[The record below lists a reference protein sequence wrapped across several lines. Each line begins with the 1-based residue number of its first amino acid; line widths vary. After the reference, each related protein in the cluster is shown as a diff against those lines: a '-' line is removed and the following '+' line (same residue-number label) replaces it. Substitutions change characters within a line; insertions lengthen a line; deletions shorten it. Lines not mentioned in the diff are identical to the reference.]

1 MGLGNLLWKRA
12 FNTMQSELHRRGYT
26 ASMQEDPT
34 MESPE
39 SRTIRVVCS
48 ETVVDLYIRRGYW
61 TFDTWIKLA
70 GGWHHSNVGEI
81 VQDRYR
87 PGAGFPGLTSRTPHE
102 IVLDTLVYNFVL
114 PEFRQA
120 MAPDPAASRVPR
132 TSPGPAAQLPEEI
145 VLESSVRAPQHPV
158 PATSN
163 ESADVDDAATPGDQE
178 EEEYQDDD
186 YEDDDDYADEEEEDE
201 PPVEAGMSPKDA
213 LQDLQLII
221 ASYARLRRYDD
232 PSHLPDTIAA
242 WGSSFDPAG
251 SRSDGY
257 LITGGLRMGF
267 FRPEELR
274 RNPSASPEPLVFL
287 IKDCELLSWGKPHD
301 VSLDVPGSGAA
312 ENNRLGL
319 FTLQMNAPGISEEQ
333 NFSIE
338 YGQYDAARKS
348 QVVEFMKE
356 FLNRFS

>member
-34 MESPE
+34 KDSPE

-48 ETVVDLYIRRGYW
+48 DRVVDLYIKSGYW
-61 TFDTWIKLA
+61 TFDAWLKLA

-87 PGAGFPGLTSRTPHE
+87 LGAGFTNLSARTPHE
-102 IVLDTLVYNFVL
+102 IVLDTLVHNFVL
-114 PEFRQA
+114 PEFRWA

-132 TSPGPAAQLPEEI
+132 TSPGPAAHLPGET
-145 VLESSVRAPQHPV
+145 VSESSMGAPQHPV
-158 PATSN
+158 PATSD
-163 ESADVDDAATPGDQE
+163 ESVDVDDAAPGDQE
-178 EEEYQDDD
+178 DEEYQDDD
-186 YEDDDDYADEEEEDE
+186 YGDDDDYEDEEEEDE
-201 PPVEAGMSPKDA
+201 SPVEAGMSPKDA
-213 LQDLQLII
+213 LQDLQLVI
-221 ASYARLRRYDD
+221 ASFARLRRYDD
-232 PSHLPDTIAA
+232 PSHLPETIAA

-251 SRSDGY
+251 RRSDGY
-257 LITGGLRMGF
+257 LITAGQRIGF

-274 RNPSASPEPLVFL
+274 RNPAATPEPPVFL
-287 IKDCELLSWGKPHD
+287 IKDCKLVSWGKPHD
-301 VSLDVPGSGAA
+301 LNLDVPGSGAA

-319 FTLQMNAPGISEEQ
+319 FTLQINAPGSGEEQ

-338 YGQYDAARKS
+338 YGQYDAAGKS
-348 QVVEFMKE
+348 QVIEFMKE
-356 FLNRFS
+356 FLNRIS

>member
-1 MGLGNLLWKRA
+1 MGLENFLWKRA

-26 ASMQEDPT
+26 ASMQEDT
-34 MESPE
+34 TKDSPE

-48 ETVVDLYIRRGYW
+48 DTVVDLYIRSGYW

-87 PGAGFPGLTSRTPHE
+87 LRAGFTDLTSRTPHG
-102 IVLDTLVYNFVL
+102 IVLDTLVHNFVL
-114 PEFRQA
+114 PEFRHA

-132 TSPGPAAQLPEEI
+132 TSPGPAAHLQEEI
-145 VLESSVRAPQHPV
+145 ISEPSVHGPQHPF
-158 PATSN
+158 PANSN
-163 ESADVDDAATPGDQE
+163 ESADVDDGAAADQ

-186 YEDDDDYADEEEEDE
+186 YEDDYDYEDEEEEDE
-201 PPVEAGMSPKDA
+201 SPVEAGMSPKDA
-213 LQDLQLII
+213 LQDLQLVV
-221 ASYARLRRYDD
+221 ASFARLRQYDD
-232 PSHLPDTIAA
+232 PSHLPETIAA

-251 SRSDGY
+251 RRSDGY
-257 LITGGLRMGF
+257 LITAGLRVGF

-274 RNPSASPEPLVFL
+274 SNPSAFPGPPVFL
-287 IKDCELLSWGKPHD
+287 VRDCELVSWGKPYD
-301 VSLDVPGSGAA
+301 VSLDVPGCGAA

-319 FTLQMNAPGISEEQ
+319 FTVQMNAHGISEEQ

-348 QVVEFMKE
+348 QVVEFMRE
-356 FLNRFS
+356 FLNRVS

>member
-1 MGLGNLLWKRA
+1 
-12 FNTMQSELHRRGYT
+12 MQSELHRRGYT

-34 MESPE
+34 KDSPE

-48 ETVVDLYIRRGYW
+48 DTVVDLYIRSGYW

-81 VQDRYR
+81 VQGRDRL
-87 PGAGFPGLTSRTPHE
+87 GAGFPGLTSRTPHE

-120 MAPDPAASRVPR
+120 LAPDPAASRVPR
-132 TSPGPAAQLPEEI
+132 TSPGPAAHLPEEI
-145 VLESSVRAPQHPV
+145 VSESSAHAPQHPL
-158 PATSN
+158 PATSS
-163 ESADVDDAATPGDQE
+163 ESADVE
-178 EEEYQDDD
+178 EEEDEGHPDDD
-186 YEDDDDYADEEEEDE
+186 YEDDDDYEEEEEDEEDE

-213 LQDLQLII
+213 LQDLQLVIT
-221 ASYARLRRYDD
+221 SYARLRQYDD
-232 PSHLPDTIAA
+232 PSHLPETIAA

-251 SRSDGY
+251 RRSDGY
-257 LITGGLRMGF
+257 LITAGLRMGF

-274 RNPSASPEPLVFL
+274 RNPYAIPEPLVFL
-287 IKDCELLSWGKPHD
+287 IKDCELVGWGKPHD

-312 ENNRLGL
+312 ENNRIGL
-319 FTLQMNAPGISEEQ
+319 FTLQINAPGINEEQ

-338 YGQYDAARKS
+338 YGQYDAAGKS

-356 FLNRFS
+356 FLNRIS